1 MQTLFSLEKEKLIQ
15 STLSLFLER
24 LYSLA
29 NQEFIAIGL
38 SG

>member
-1 MQTLFSLEKEKLIQ
+1 MQTLFSPEKDTLIQ
-15 STLSLFLER
+15 STLSVFLER

-29 NQEFIAIGL
+29 NQKTITIGL